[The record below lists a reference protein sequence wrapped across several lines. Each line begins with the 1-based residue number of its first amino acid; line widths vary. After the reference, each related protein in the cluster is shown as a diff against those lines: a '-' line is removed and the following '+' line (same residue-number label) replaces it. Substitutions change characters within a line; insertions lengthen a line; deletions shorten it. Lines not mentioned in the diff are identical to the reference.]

1 MTTFPT
7 TVPGVS
13 AARTATHRK
22 VLVTE
27 QGAMRFPT
35 SKLVKGSVSRDPGNT
50 GNVDVLRAGVLLGKI
65 SSSGLFA
72 PSIIGLLDEA
82 VDNAETAID
91 IPSAVATEII
101 RRIGSSGTCKFIGPP
116 TAAGT
121 VRALTVTYSAVGAS
135 SITITSPTVNEVQ
148 TLTFGAAA
156 TGGSLR
162 LIVPKA
168 DGTLV
173 ITEAITWNT
182 TDATYLA
189 SINTAL
195 DAATG
200 VSGGIVATGAAPDT
214 ALTFTFSGTGF
225 TGLSHTL
232 IQVHTFPTSCTTA
245 NVVRTTTGVDGRF
258 VTGSIIA
265 PTDGSESPVAII
277 GDGYGFK
284 VTDVD
289 GGNLDVPATD
299 ILVGGIID
307 PTKIVNWPAD
317 TSTRQ
322 YIKDLLNDT
331 ADCKFVFS
339 DKF

>member
-1 MTTFPT
+1 MTSFPNT
-7 TVPGVS
+7 SPGLS
-13 AARTATHRK
+13 AARTAAHRR

-27 QGAMRFPT
+27 NGALRLPT

-65 SSSGLFA
+65 TASGLYA
-72 PSIIGLLDEA
+72 PSVIGLLDEA

-91 IPSAVATEII
+91 IPSAVATEIT

-135 SITITSPTVNEVQ
+135 SMTITSPTVNEVQ

-156 TGGSLR
+156 TGGTMR

-168 DGTLV
+168 DGTLA
-173 ITEAITWNT
+173 ITDAITWNG
-182 TDATYLA
+182 TDATWL
-189 SINTAL
+189 SNINTAL
-195 DAATG
+195 DGATG
-200 VSGGIVATGAAPDT
+200 VSGGIVATGGSPDT
-214 ALTFTFSGTGF
+214 TLIFTFSGTGF

-277 GDGYGFK
+277 GDGYGLK
-284 VTDVD
+284 VTDID
-289 GGNLDVPATD
+289 GASMDTQIADL
-299 ILVGGIID
+299 LVGGIID
-307 PTKIVNWPAD
+307 PTKIINYPAD
-317 TSTRQ
+317 TALRQ
-322 YIKDLLNDT
+322 YLKDLLNNT
-331 ADCKFVFS
+331 ADCKFIFS